1 MVFRL
6 VFRRAACYHKLND
19 PERSAYELKICRD
32 LIKKTAGLERKK
44 IDSFCKE
51 MDQLSRQI
59 ALLNKGNEEEEE
71 ETQSYKNLDDLIQN
85 SKTPTET
92 LTSCLEKST
101 EKKFDNEFCPPSPP
115 SPPRSNF
122 LIDESKL
129 LLNGINEYV
138 PCASSTLHV
147 AYSKDKGRH
156 IIANQD
162 IPSDAL
168 ILNERPYA
176 CLLLPKFAYTY
187 CDHWLVKNIYIT
199 LENKD
204 FFFYSSLTAIVIP
217 YVCPQCSHVLF
228 CSEHCQQC
236 ALASYHQYECKHI
249 HVLKTL
255 GIAFLGKYLILIF
268 CFLNKNK

>member
-1 MVFRL
+1 L

-59 ALLNKGNEEEEE
+59 ALLNKREEDDEQQ
-71 ETQSYKNLDDLIQN
+71 TKTYKNLDDLIQHSN
-85 SKTPTET
+85 TPDET
-92 LTSCLEKST
+92 LASCLSKST
-101 EKKFDNEFCPPSPP
+101 EEKTKDQEFCPPSPP
-115 SPPRSNF
+115 SPPRSTF
-122 LIDESKL
+122 LIDESKI
-129 LLNGINEYV
+129 LLNGINEHV
-138 PCASSTLHV
+138 PCASSTLNV

-162 IPSDAL
+162 IPSDSL

-187 CDHWLVKNIYIT
+187 CDHW
-199 LENKD
+199 
-204 FFFYSSLTAIVIP
+204 
-217 YVCPQCSHVLF
+217 
-228 CSEHCQQC
+228 
-236 ALASYHQYECKHI
+236 
-249 HVLKTL
+249 
-255 GIAFLGKYLILIF
+255 
-268 CFLNKNK
+268 

>member
-1 MVFRL
+1 MIRLKFFFLLLFRL

-59 ALLNKGNEEEEE
+59 AILNKRKEEEEE
-71 ETQSYKNLDDLIQN
+71 QQQEQTTSYKNLDDLIQH
-85 SKTPTET
+85 SQTPTET
-92 LTSCLEKST
+92 LAACLSKST
-101 EKKFDNEFCPPSPP
+101 EQKTNDEFCPPSPP
-115 SPPRSNF
+115 SPPRSTF

-129 LLNGINEYV
+129 LLNGTNEHV
-138 PCASSTLHV
+138 SCASSTLRV
-147 AYSKDKGRH
+147 AHSKDKGRH

-187 CDHWLVKNIYIT
+187 CDHWLVNFSI
-199 LENKD
+199 
-204 FFFYSSLTAIVIP
+204 
-217 YVCPQCSHVLF
+217 
-228 CSEHCQQC
+228 
-236 ALASYHQYECKHI
+236 
-249 HVLKTL
+249 
-255 GIAFLGKYLILIF
+255 
-268 CFLNKNK
+268 